1 MHSTLEHSVCEK
13 GAGGGAE
20 VVLLYI
26 TDRTETLNDS
36 RGDGKKEPSVRILLH
51 IQRERRGKTEREV
64 HLRVSFLENI
74 HIKTLERARAVGL

>member
-1 MHSTLEHSVCEK
+1 M
-13 GAGGGAE
+13 GAAE

-26 TDRTETLNDS
+26 TETLNDS
-36 RGDGKKEPSVRILLH
+36 KGDGKKEPSVRIILH
-51 IQRERRGKTEREV
+51 ITTEREKGKTERGV